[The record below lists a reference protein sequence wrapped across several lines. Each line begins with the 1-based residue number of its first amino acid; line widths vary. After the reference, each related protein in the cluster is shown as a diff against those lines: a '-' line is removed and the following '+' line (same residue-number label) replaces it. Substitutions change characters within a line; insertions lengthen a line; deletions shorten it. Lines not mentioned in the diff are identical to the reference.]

1 MKKFFVAA
9 MLLIVTLSFQSCLED
24 TCTTIST
31 YYIYEPVFMTEAEL
45 RKEITLENARE
56 LSQPGKMYFYEN
68 MLFINE
74 KYEGIHVYDNSD
86 PSNPTNLGFIVIPG
100 NIDMSIKDDILFADG
115 LIDIMSID
123 ISNLQNPTVIN
134 TLENVFEANLD
145 PDNGYIVYYRPVETR
160 EEYDCGQVW
169 FDDGFIGLNEASVDV
184 DFDKSI
190 PLNGSGNT
198 GRTGVGGS
206 TARMTIAQNYLYV
219 VDNSSL
225 KSINIDGNSL
235 SLENSTE
242 LGWGIETIY
251 PYQDKLFIGSET
263 GMFIFSNSNPG
274 SPEYLSEFQHWRAC
288 DPVVVEDNTAY
299 VTLRD
304 GSTCAGFTNQL
315 DVIDISDIL
324 QPELIESVQMT
335 NPHGLAIKND
345 VLYIC
350 EGRDGLKIFDA
361 SDDTNIDNS
370 QIYHDNSFQAVD
382 VIALSET
389 ALFIIGEDGFRQYD
403 VTDKTNPV
411 LLSTI
416 SVKNN

>member
-9 MLLIVTLSFQSCLED
+9 MLLTITLSFHSCLED
-24 TCTTIST
+24 SCTTKST
-31 YYIYEPVFMTEAEL
+31 YYIYEPVYMTEAEL
-45 RKEITLENARE
+45 RQEITLEEARD
-56 LSQPGKMYFYEN
+56 LKQPGKMYFYEN

-86 PSNPTNLGFIVIPG
+86 PASPSNLGFLVIPG
-100 NIDMSIKDDILFADG
+100 NIDISIKDDILYADG

-123 ISNLQNPTVIN
+123 ISNLQNPTVLN
-134 TLENVFEANLD
+134 TLQNVFDADFDSE
-145 PDNGYIVYYRPVETR
+145 NGYLVYYRPVSTTVEFSCDQGWLTDDFIALDASSQ
-160 EEYDCGQVW
+160 EGG
-169 FDDGFIGLNEASVDV
+169 FDNNS
-184 DFDKSI
+184 

-198 GRTGVGGS
+198 SRTGVGGS
-206 TARMTIAQNYLYV
+206 TARMTIAQNHLYV
-219 VDNSSL
+219 VDFSSL
-225 KSINIDGNSL
+225 KSISIEGNSL
-235 SLENSTE
+235 NLENTVD

-251 PYQDKLFIGSET
+251 PYQDKLFIGSES
-263 GMFIFSNSNPG
+263 GMFIFSNSNPS
-274 SPEYLSEFQHWRAC
+274 SPELLSEFQHWRAC

-304 GSTCAGFTNQL
+304 GSQCAGWINQL
-315 DVIDISDIL
+315 EVIDISDIL
-324 QPELIESVQMT
+324 NPGLIATVPMF

-350 EGRDGLKIFDA
+350 EGTEGLKIFDA
-361 SDDTNIDNS
+361 TDDTNINNNE
-370 QIYHDNSFQAVD
+370 IYHDGSFQAVD

-389 ALFIIGEDGFRQYD
+389 ALFVIGEDGFRQYD

-416 SVKNN
+416 SVVE